1 MTNIIAPLPRKDVL
15 PSMMLHMMPQLA
27 PSPGPGGPFAQSAD
41 ASLSLAAKQQLPP
54 SGLRESVR
62 SATAQLQTVHE
73 NEEMDM
79 DGISNSRKRMSE
91 SDEAYAEFFEIFSAL
106 SRRPAAAMAAYVNV
120 VQAQEPTSTT
130 ATLCRRKSSV
140 PYLFP
145 HAGISHLE
153 GEVVDAE
160 VENTTGST
168 EAAPSFFEP
177 PRLSK
182 TPVPLAPAPQKQ
194 PLQVN
199 TILRARELSNMALQ
213 KLVLEDN
220 NEKFFDFD
228 KVASPVSRTRNPVPL
243 NVTFVRPVL
252 DYEENS
258 FVFPSLRR
266 MQPVSNG
273 APTADLLGLLAPSP
287 SPLCRTPTSAG
298 STNPAGVNLAAVE
311 QFVKNRRV
319 RSRSMSAASDR
330 HGPFLV
336 Y

>member
-15 PSMMLHMMPQLA
+15 PSMMLQMMPQLV
-27 PSPGPGGPFAQSAD
+27 PSPGPGRPFAQSSD
-41 ASLSLAAKQQLPP
+41 ASLFLAAKQQLPP
-54 SGLRESVR
+54 SGLRESIR
-62 SATAQLQTVHE
+62 SANAQLQPVHE
-73 NEEMDM
+73 NEEMGL

-91 SDEAYAEFFEIFSAL
+91 SEEAYAEFFEIFSAL
-106 SRRPAAAMAAYVNV
+106 SRRPAAALAADVNV
-120 VQAQEPTSTT
+120 VQAPVPT
-130 ATLCRRKSSV
+130 AILRRRKSSV

-145 HAGISHLE
+145 HAGIGHLE
-153 GEVVDAE
+153 GEAMDTDVDVTA
-160 VENTTGST
+160 GST
-168 EAAPSFFEP
+168 ETAPSFFEP

-182 TPVPLAPAPQKQ
+182 TPAPAPKMQ

-199 TILRARELSNMALQ
+199 TVLMARELSNMTLQ
-213 KLVLEDN
+213 KLVLEEND
-220 NEKFFDFD
+220 KFFDYD
-228 KVASPVSRTRNPVPL
+228 KVGSPVSRTRNPVPL

-252 DYEENS
+252 DYDENS
-258 FVFPSLRR
+258 FVFPSHRR
-266 MQPVSNG
+266 VPHMSSG

-298 STNPAGVNLAAVE
+298 PTTAAGVNLTAVE